1 MPNTQNQSIR
11 DIQAALLKRFAQL
24 QKRLDD
30 ATDTDEAMAIV
41 REMQE
46 VSHRVTLAGSL
57 LFAADTQ
64 ALSDKVALVNK
75 ASNQA
80 AKAIRE
86 AAAFAD
92 ALASI
97 TDFLATVD
105 DAIDLAKT
113 L

>member
-1 MPNTQNQSIR
+1 MAAAQNQSIR
-11 DIQAALLKRFAQL
+11 DIQAALVKRFAQL

-30 ATDTDEAMAIV
+30 ATNLDEARAIV

-46 VSHRVTLAGSL
+46 VSHRITLAGSL

-64 ALSDKVALVNK
+64 ALADKAAGVAR

-80 AKAIRE
+80 AKAIRD
-86 AAAFAD
+86 AADFRD
-92 ALASI
+92 ALAAI
-97 TDFLATVD
+97 TDFLTLVD

-113 L
+113 P